1 VLSVSSVV
9 NVRDS
14 TFNMPKFILVTAL
27 MFAVSALPHG
37 QSVPRQ
43 DGASETWQKLLKL
56 RTTASVMHVTAHPD
70 DEHGGV
76 LAKLSRGDGARLALL
91 TLNRGESGDNAIG
104 PQLFD
109 ALGLIRTEELL
120 NANRH
125 YGVDEQYFTTV
136 VDYGFSKRLEEA
148 LDKWGRETVLRDV
161 VRIIRISRPTIV
173 LSRFQGNERDGH
185 GNHQTAGLMAVEGF
199 RAAGDPNRYPDQ
211 IAEGLRPWQPKK
223 IYIGGVRE
231 NENWSVRIDSG
242 AYDPRLGDSYDNV
255 ARYGL
260 SFQRSQVSGRFTP
273 TAGPNFG
280 FYSRVDGPKSS
291 SPAKESTV
299 FDGLETT
306 IEATV
311 GAAGKPIDEAVA
323 KAMSAFTMQDPARSV
338 PALVQGLKLTREA
351 WAASND
357 YDVRFVLNV
366 KERQFQDAI
375 NSAMGMELT
384 AMAQAAGIPEATGPG
399 AAFAPPALM
408 AAPVPG
414 QTFEVRVRL
423 ANRGGITV
431 AIPPAAIG
439 LWNELGWT
447 SQTNQTTG
455 GPALERH
462 QQATS
467 RFTVTVAPDAPLSTK
482 PYFVRKGLQESVY
495 TLSDPKQFGKPAS
508 TPPLRAWGRYVI
520 DGVPIEIAEP
530 VKRRES
536 KLPYGDVLREVRSVP
551 RIAIAMTPANAIVPF
566 GSTGVQR
573 SFSAGSSK
581 IAVEVALLHNGEAS
595 TSGQVVLRIPAGWKS
610 EPASQPF
617 SFARSGERA
626 SYRFSVTPT
635 SIDAQPYQI
644 EAVAT
649 AGGKDYKEGYE
660 LIDHRDLEV
669 RYLYRPSTTE
679 VRGVNV
685 TTVAGLKVGYVMGV
699 GDSVPQGLQQLGAQV
714 TLLDERALA
723 SADLSV
729 YDTIMTGTR
738 AYAVREDLRTYNSR
752 LIDYARAGGN
762 VIVLY
767 NTQELVPNTFA
778 PFPGELPRSAEEVSE
793 EDSPVTIL
801 APGHQAFNWP
811 NKITPAD
818 FDGWVEQ
825 RGSKFFTRWDA
836 AYTPMISTFDKGQA
850 PQSGGWLTAD
860 VGKGKWTYFAYALHR
875 QLPYGVAGAYRITA
889 NLLGLNKQR

>member
-1 VLSVSSVV
+1 MRKLIVLLAICSV
-9 NVRDS
+9 
-14 TFNMPKFILVTAL
+14 
-27 MFAVSALPHG
+27 FAAVPSG

-43 DGASETWQKLLKL
+43 DGASEAWQKLLKL
-56 RTTASVMHVTAHPD
+56 KTTASVMHVTAHPD

-120 NANRH
+120 NAGRH

-161 VRIIRISRPTIV
+161 VRIIRISRPTII

-199 RAAGDPNRYPDQ
+199 RAAGDPNRYPEQ
-211 IAEGLRPWQPKK
+211 IADGLRPWQPKK
-223 IYIGGVRE
+223 VYIGGVRE
-231 NENWSVRIDSG
+231 NEAWTVRIDSG
-242 AYDPRLGDSYDNV
+242 EYSPRLGDSYDNV

-280 FYSRVDGPKSS
+280 YYSRMDSKG
-291 SPAKESTV
+291 AKETTV
-299 FDGLETT
+299 FDGLPTT

-311 GAAGKPIDEAVA
+311 GAAGKPIDDAVT
-323 KAMSAFTMQDPARSV
+323 KAMTAFVMNNPSASV
-338 PALVQGLKLTREA
+338 PALVEGLKLTRA
-351 WAASND
+351 VIATAKD
-357 YDVRFVLNV
+357 PDAKFVLEV

-375 NSAMGMELT
+375 NSALGMELT
-384 AMAQAAGIPEATGPG
+384 AVAQPAGVPEPTGPG
-399 AAFAPPALM
+399 AAFAPPPLM

-414 QTFEVRVRL
+414 QTFEVRARL

-431 AIPPAAIG
+431 AIPPAASAAITIEG
-439 LWNELGWT
+439 DRGW
-447 SQTNQTTG
+447 QVAPGQTTG
-455 GPALERH
+455 RPSLERH
-462 QQATS
+462 QQATA
-467 RFTVTVAPDAPLSTK
+467 RAMITVADNVALSTR
-482 PYFVRKGLQESVY
+482 PYFSRNGLQESRY
-495 TLSDPKQFGKPAS
+495 TLSDSTQFGKPAS
-508 TPPLRAWGRYVI
+508 TPPLRAVGRYFI
-520 DGVPIEIAEP
+520 DGVPIEIRET
-530 VKRRES
+530 VKRREA
-536 KLPYGDVLREVRSVP
+536 KLPYGDVLREVRTVP
-551 RIAIAMTPANAIVPF
+551 RIAVAMTPTNAIVPV
-566 GSTGVQR
+566 GSTTVQR
-573 SFSAGSSK
+573 SSSEGSTK
-581 IAVEVALLHNGEAS
+581 VTVEVALLHNADS
-595 TSGQVVLRIPAGWKS
+595 ATSGQVVLRMPAGWRS
-610 EPASQPF
+610 EPTSQPF
-617 SFARSGERA
+617 SFARSGERS

-635 SIDAQPYQI
+635 AIDAKPYQI
-644 EAVAT
+644 EAIASA
-649 AGGKDYKEGYE
+649 AGKEYKEGYE

-723 SADLSV
+723 SSDLSV

-738 AYAVREDLRTYNSR
+738 AYAVREDLKTYNSR
-752 LIDYARAGGN
+752 LLDYARNGGN
-762 VIVLY
+762 VVVLY

-778 PFPGELPRSAEEVSE
+778 PLPGELPRGAEEVSE
-793 EDSPVTIL
+793 EDSSVTIL
-801 APGHQAFNWP
+801 APTQQSFNWP
-811 NKITPAD
+811 NKITAAD

-825 RGSKFFTRWDA
+825 RGSKFFTAWDK
-836 AYTPMISTFDKGQA
+836 AYTPMISTFDKGQP
-850 PQSGGWLTAD
+850 PQSGGWLTAK
-860 VGKGKWTYFAYALHR
+860 VGKGNWTYFAYSLHR

-889 NLLGLNKQR
+889 NLLALGKQPVGGNARQ